1 MSSWSLPQ
9 VLAPLVWG
17 RPWAALLLPLVPW
30 ALWVALRRH
39 AGAVSAGPRL
49 VHPDL
54 LGLLHARSPG
64 RRPSPSGVLLAG
76 AFACF
81 ICALA
86 QPQWLGAWVTPP
98 AQGRDV
104 VVLLDTTLSM
114 TLKDLRWN
122 GKPAQRLAVVQ
133 QVFSRF
139 VQQSLGDRF
148 GIIAYGAHA
157 ATLLPPTF
165 DRQLA
170 REMLMRAQANL
181 LGDGGCLGDAISLA
195 LRQLNKHGHL
205 KPVLVVYSDNGW
217 SQGGHVSPAQAAA
230 LARALG
236 VRVFTVQVGGTP
248 ADGTSYRV
256 PAFTA
261 RQPDLR
267 AIAALTGGQY
277 FYAASTGAQER
288 AVQAIAQLA
297 PTLRPPPR
305 RRSAREL
312 APWPLASGML
322 LLALASAWPLVGNGL
337 RRRLTAADATGD
349 HALQGRQA

>member
-1 MSSWSLPQ
+1 MSAWSVSQ
-9 VLAPLVWG
+9 ALAPLAWG

-30 ALWVALRRH
+30 ALWQGLRRH
-39 AGAVSAGPRL
+39 AGAASAGLRL

-54 LGLLHARSPG
+54 LGVLHGRSPG
-64 RRPSPSGVLLAG
+64 RRPSAPSVLLAG
-76 AFACF
+76 AFACL
-81 ICALA
+81 ICALTR
-86 QPQWLGAWVTPP
+86 PQWLGAWVTPP

-114 TLKDLRWN
+114 TLEDLRWN
-122 GKPAQRLAVVQ
+122 GRPAQRLAVVQ

-139 VQQSLGDRF
+139 VQQSPGDRF

-170 REMLMRAQANL
+170 RDMLMRAQANL

-195 LRQLNKHGHL
+195 LRQVGERGHL

-217 SQGGHVSPAQAAA
+217 SQGGHVSPAQATA

-236 VRVFTVQVGGTP
+236 VRVFTVQVGDAP
-248 ADGTSYRV
+248 ADGTSYKV

-261 RQPDLR
+261 PQPDLR
-267 AIAALTGGQY
+267 SIAALTGGQY

-288 AVQAIAQLA
+288 AVQAIARLA

-312 APWPLASGML
+312 APWPLALGML
-322 LLALASAWPLVGNGL
+322 LLALARAWPLAGNRS
-337 RRRLTAADATGD
+337 RRGSLPRATTD
-349 HALQGRQA
+349 LEPSRGRQA